1 MRRAG
6 EEEGKAVATDDA
18 ERGAMQHP
26 RLAEPFILN
35 GHTLKNRMVWTAHD
49 TNMADRSH
57 HVSPEQ
63 ADYFVAR
70 AAGGVGFIVMEASS
84 VHPTAEIHGT
94 SVHAYDAGVV
104 PGYRDLAARIHEH
117 GTAIVVQL
125 AHQGVHMNFHK
136 NWTYGWAPSLV
147 PSVVE
152 REIPHILTAA
162 EIAELVDAYA
172 ASAANAVAGDL
183 DGVEV
188 SASHSYLPA
197 QFLSPYYNRRT
208 DEYGG
213 SLEGRFRFLREVL
226 TAVRAAIGLDKI
238 LGLRIS
244 GDELTSFGMHVED
257 SIAISKLVEESG
269 LVDYLSV
276 SAGSMHTR
284 HMIVPPMAAP
294 QGYQLPF
301 ASQIKHAIGLPVI
314 VIGRI
319 THPDMA
325 EQVLEAGNADLIAMT
340 RAQIAEPEFANKVL
354 TGRTDQIRPCIG
366 CNQGCRER
374 FFLGKS
380 ITCTTNP
387 LSGRELRSRSWLPA
401 PAHRTAIVVGGGPAG
416 LQAAVALAEHGA
428 SVDLYEATDRLG
440 GQVLRAAQ
448 LPARSEIALIV
459 DFLAAEC
466 RRLGVRIHF
475 DETWDTTR
483 LVGTGPHVLALATG
497 SSPRSYPFAEY
508 PGETIPGIEPARA
521 WNVWDAVA
529 LKPSGSRIL
538 VVDERGRYEGLGVAE
553 LLRQD
558 GREVTVVS
566 TMDTVG
572 DRIRA
577 TGDLPMIMGRLLQSG
592 VDVIG
597 SHAIA
602 SIDGTSVTLRNMYA
616 PQRRRLIEGID
627 DIVFVCGNQ
636 VIDVPGL
643 EPGAAPPSQLAT
655 TRIVRVGDCQ
665 APRGLD
671 EAIYEGL
678 RVTYLPEPVT
688 KVERA
693 GVA

>member
-1 MRRAG
+1 
-6 EEEGKAVATDDA
+6 VAA
-18 ERGAMQHP
+18 EHAEQGATRHP
-26 RLAEPFILN
+26 RLAEPFTLN
-35 GHTLKNRMVWTAHD
+35 GFTLKNRLVWTAHD
-49 TNMADRSH
+49 TNMADKSH

-70 AAGGVGFIVMEASS
+70 AAGGVGLIVMEASS

-104 PGYRDLAARIHEH
+104 PSYRELAARIHEH
-117 GTAIVVQL
+117 GTTIVVQL

-152 REIPHILTAA
+152 REIPHVLTVSD
-162 EIAELVDAYA
+162 IAELVAAYA
-172 ASAANAVAGDL
+172 ASASNAVAGDL

-213 SLEGRFRFLREVL
+213 SLEGRFRFVREVL
-226 TAVRAAIGLDKI
+226 TAVRAAIGPDKI
-238 LGLRIS
+238 LGLRLS
-244 GDELTSFGMHVED
+244 GDELISFGMHVED
-257 SIAISKLVEESG
+257 AIAISKLVEEGG
-269 LVDYLSV
+269 LADYISV
-276 SAGSMHTR
+276 SAGNMHTR
-284 HMIVPPMAAP
+284 HMIVPPMAAE

-301 ASQIKHAIGLPVI
+301 AIQIKHAIGLPVI

-319 THPDMA
+319 TNPDMA

-354 TGRTDQIRPCIG
+354 SGRVDQIRPCIG

-380 ITCTTNP
+380 ITCTTSP
-387 LSGRELRSRSWLPA
+387 MSGRELKSKSWLPA
-401 PAHRTAIVVGGGPAG
+401 PAHRTAVVVGGGPAG
-416 LQAAVALAEHGA
+416 LQAAAALAEHGA
-428 SVDLYEATDRLG
+428 SVDLYEASDRLG
-440 GQVLRAAQ
+440 GQVLRAAA

-459 DFLAAEC
+459 DFLASEC
-466 RRLGVRIHF
+466 SRLGVRVHL
-475 DETWDTTR
+475 DERWDTTR
-483 LVGTGPHVLALATG
+483 VVGAGPDVLVLATG

-508 PGETIPGIEPARA
+508 PGEVIPGIETARV

-529 LKPSGSRIL
+529 LEPGGTRVL
-538 VVDERGRYEGLGVAE
+538 VVDERGRYEGLGVGE
-553 LLRQD
+553 LLRQN
-558 GREVTVVS
+558 GHEVTVVS
-566 TMDTVG
+566 TMDVVG
-572 DRIRA
+572 ERVRP
-577 TGDLPMIMGRLLQSG
+577 TGDLPMLMTRLLRSG
-592 VDVIG
+592 IDIIG
-597 SHAIA
+597 SQAIA
-602 SIDGTSVTLRNMYA
+602 SVDGTTVTLRNMYDA
-616 PQRRRLIEGID
+616 GRTRTLEGID

-636 VIDVPGL
+636 TVEVPGL
-643 EPGAAPPSQLAT
+643 EPGAVPPEQLAR

-671 EAIYEGL
+671 EAIYEGM

-688 KVERA
+688 TFDKV